1 MHNQNAR
8 EFSPNR
14 SLLCAVILAGRA
26 GKLFYLLGADF
37 FDDLP
42 LLAFAALYPAFFASS
57 SVMNFPCFV
66 VP

>member
-1 MHNQNAR
+1 MHIQDAR
-8 EFSPNR
+8 DFSLSR
-14 SLLCAVILAGRA
+14 SLLRAIIVPGRA
-26 GKLFYLLGADF
+26 GKLLYLLLADF